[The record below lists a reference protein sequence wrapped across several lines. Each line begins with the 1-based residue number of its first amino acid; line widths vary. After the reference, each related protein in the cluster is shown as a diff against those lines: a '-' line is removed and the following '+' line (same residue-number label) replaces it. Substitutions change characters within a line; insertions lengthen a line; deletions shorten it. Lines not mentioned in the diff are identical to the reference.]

1 MRKDKT
7 VTRPAAIIILAAGEG
22 TRMKSALPKVLHPIA
37 GRTLLGHVIE
47 AAAAAEPEHL
57 VIVIGHGRDQVQA
70 HIEEVA
76 PWALTAV
83 QEQQNGTGHAVRIA
97 LDSLHTAAP
106 ELTGPIVV
114 LTGDT
119 PLLTGTTVRKLV
131 SDHGRAAAGVTMIT
145 ARLNDPSGYGR
156 VLRDVDG
163 EVFSV
168 VEHKDATI
176 EQLDVDEINSG
187 MYAFD
192 AQELRTALTQL
203 TTNNAQGEEYL
214 TDVISIMRNSGRAVI
229 GSMCPDS
236 NEILGVNDRVQL
248 AEAAALMRNRI
259 NESWMREGVTMA
271 DPATTWID
279 VDVELE
285 RDVTLL
291 PGTVLRGPTAIATG
305 ARIGPGTTL
314 IDCEVGIGAEVIH
327 TWAQLAVIGDRASVG
342 PFTYLRPGTVL
353 GADTRA
359 GAYVEIKN
367 SSVGDG
373 SKVPHLSYVGDAQIG
388 TGSNIGAAT
397 VFVNYDGIE
406 KHPTV
411 VGDHVRIGSDTML
424 IAPVTV
430 GDGAYTAAGSV
441 MTEDVPPG
449 AMAVGRAQQR
459 NIRGWVARKRAGS
472 SSAEAAARAE
482 SPSDTVTP
490 DSPSPQEA

>member
-119 PLLTGTTVRKLV
+119 PLLTSTTVRKLV

-176 EQLDVDEINSG
+176 EQLDV
-187 MYAFD
+187 
-192 AQELRTALTQL
+192 
-203 TTNNAQGEEYL
+203 
-214 TDVISIMRNSGRAVI
+214 RA
-229 GSMCPDS
+229 
-236 NEILGVNDRVQL
+236 L
-248 AEAAALMRNRI
+248 AE
-259 NESWMREGVTMA
+259 
-271 DPATTWID
+271 D
-279 VDVELE
+279 
-285 RDVTLL
+285 
-291 PGTVLRGPTAIATG
+291 
-305 ARIGPGTTL
+305 
-314 IDCEVGIGAEVIH
+314 
-327 TWAQLAVIGDRASVG
+327 
-342 PFTYLRPGTVL
+342 
-353 GADTRA
+353 
-359 GAYVEIKN
+359 
-367 SSVGDG
+367 
-373 SKVPHLSYVGDAQIG
+373 
-388 TGSNIGAAT
+388 
-397 VFVNYDGIE
+397 
-406 KHPTV
+406 
-411 VGDHVRIGSDTML
+411 
-424 IAPVTV
+424 
-430 GDGAYTAAGSV
+430 
-441 MTEDVPPG
+441 
-449 AMAVGRAQQR
+449 
-459 NIRGWVARKRAGS
+459 
-472 SSAEAAARAE
+472 
-482 SPSDTVTP
+482 
-490 DSPSPQEA
+490 